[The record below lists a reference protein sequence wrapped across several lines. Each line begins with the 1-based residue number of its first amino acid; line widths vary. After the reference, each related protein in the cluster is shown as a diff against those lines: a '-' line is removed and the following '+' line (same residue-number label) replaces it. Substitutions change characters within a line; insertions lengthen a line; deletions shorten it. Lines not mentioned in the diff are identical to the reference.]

1 MVVACLVD
9 RDVVRVAGPEATA
22 YLQGQ
27 LSQDV
32 EALQVGASARSFVLQ
47 PTGKVDAWVRV
58 TRVADDGYVVD
69 VDGGN
74 QDAVLN
80 RLRRFLL
87 RTKAEIEPLDWRCL
101 AFRGEGADRA
111 AADSGVDAELRL
123 PAGWPGVEGVD
134 LLGPEVTWPSG
145 ASPATV
151 STDCEAYEGLRIRAG
166 VPAMGAEL
174 IEKTIP
180 AEAGPWVIDTSVS
193 FTKGCFTGQELV
205 ARIDSRGG
213 NVPRQLRGLLVHG
226 AAAPPAGATLQVDG
240 ADVGTV
246 TSSAA
251 PGAAAAGDG
260 GGIPAGPVAL
270 AYVRRSVDVPAE
282 GVATWSDGEVAVS
295 VRALPLIAPDG
306 G

>member
-1 MVVACLVD
+1 MVVACLVN
-9 RDVVRVAGPEATA
+9 RDAVRVAGPEATA

-32 EALQVGASARSFVLQ
+32 EGLQVGASARSFVLQ

-58 TRVADDGYVVD
+58 TRAADDEYLLD

-101 AFRGEGADRA
+101 AFRGAGADRA
-111 AADSGVDAELRL
+111 AADAEVDAELRL

-134 LLGPEVTWPSG
+134 LLGPEVAWPAG
-145 ASPATV
+145 ASSATV
-151 STDCEAYEGLRIRAG
+151 STDCDLYEALRISAG
-166 VPAMGAEL
+166 VPVMGAEL
-174 IEKTIP
+174 TDKTIP
-180 AEAGPWVIDTSVS
+180 AEAGQWVIDASVS

-226 AAAPPAGATLQVDG
+226 AAVPPTGAILRVDG
-240 ADVGTV
+240 ADVGAV
-246 TSSAA
+246 TSSIA
-251 PGAAAAGDG
+251 PGAAAAGG
-260 GGIPAGPVAL
+260 AAGVPTGPVAL
-270 AYVRRSVDVPAE
+270 AYVRRSVGVPVE
-282 GVATWSDGEVAVS
+282 GVATWSGGDVTVS
-295 VRALPLIAPDG
+295 VRALPLFAPG